1 MKNNAK
7 RFASIVGIGLALIMP
22 MNKTFADSESKA
34 FADSERAKSEDSD
47 SLKQLSAEWWQWALS
62 IPTGENPLLDTN
74 GDNSMIGQHGPVWFL
89 AGFFGQGTVART
101 CSVPEGKSLYFPV
114 INNVILNSPNVCGQ
128 GASMSVKELRAA
140 VAPYIDA
147 AANLSVTVDGVPI
160 KDVRRVKSEV
170 FAAALPKD
178 NVFVAP
184 CGGDSPEGI
193 YSPAVDDGFYVSLK
207 PLSVGPHAI
216 HFHAESPAGTI
227 VQDVTYNITVVPV
240 KLK

>member
-62 IPTGENPLLDTN
+62 IPTPVSPLTDTS

-89 AGFFGQGTVART
+89 AGVFAGGRVART

-114 INNVILNSPNVCGQ
+114 INNVVLNSPNVCGQ
-128 GASMSVKELRAA
+128 GASMSVKELRAQI
-140 VAPYIDA
+140 APYIDEA
-147 AANLSVTVDGVPI
+147 TNLSVTVDGVPI
-160 KDVRRVKSEV
+160 KNFRRVKSEA
-170 FAAALPKD
+170 FAATLPND

-184 CGGDSPEGI
+184 CGGDSPAGV
-193 YSPAVDDGFYVSLK
+193 YSPSVDDGFYVLLE
-207 PLSVGPHAI
+207 PLSVGPHAL
-216 HFHAESPAGTI
+216 HFYAESPKGTLA
-227 VQDVTYNITVVPV
+227 QEVTYKLTVVPV